1 MAGERDILRNLTFSI
16 DGHPI
21 STGASKFEVKMG
33 RERLPWQS
41 YEEAGQFSEK
51 GDWTASVAL
60 EGYGVEAE
68 GKLLELLGDD
78 DEDSSSFLLFLESNT
93 RNSPH
98 SNPGDAA
105 LFMTARTFGVDMEA
119 EGGKIKRFSSQH
131 ENSDGTRP
139 LVGQVIYTN
148 RAKTPAPLG
157 AGVVTPTPPITVPA
171 LAAGFEAVF
180 PFHVTKIS
188 GTGTVTVLAELLSD
202 TPGFASPVVRHTY
215 AIVTNDVTP
224 PPGELLGPISQ
235 TVVLDGDVAA
245 FPGETQ
251 WTIRF
256 TVTDSDTDAQVE
268 IMAAGTVVAKF

>member
-1 MAGERDILRNLTFSI
+1 MAGERDILRNLSFSI

-21 STGASKFEVKMG
+21 STAASKFEVKMG
-33 RERLPWQS
+33 RERLPWRV
-41 YEEAGQFSEK
+41 YEDPGQFSDK

-60 EGYGVEAE
+60 EGYGTEAE

-78 DEDSSSFLLFLESNT
+78 EEDSSSFLLFLESNT

-98 SNPGDAA
+98 GNPGDAA
-105 LFMTARTFGVDMEA
+105 LFMTARTFGVDLEA
-119 EGGKIKRFSSQH
+119 EGGKIKRFASQH

-139 LVGQVIYTN
+139 LVGQTIYTN
-148 RAKTPAPLG
+148 RSKVPAPLG

-180 PFHVTKIS
+180 TVHVTKIS
-188 GTGTVTVLAELLSD
+188 GTGTVTVLAEILSD
-202 TPGFASPVVRHTY
+202 TAGFASPVVRATFELF
-215 AIVTNDVTP
+215 TNEDPPTGTDV
-224 PPGELLGPISQ
+224 LGPASQ
-235 TVVLDGDVAA
+235 TIVLDGDVAA

-256 TVTDSDTDAQVE
+256 TVTDTDTDAQVE